1 MKFLTDIQIEPLDY
15 SHCRI
20 GSCGRNAAHEVTA
33 AYSDGT
39 ADMVRCCNDCLP
51 QAIMGVAVYDCD
63 LDESL
68 VRAAGDLLAALE
80 GMVDIIDHGG
90 PHGVAPGHICG
101 PDAMCD
107 QDCAVVSDE
116 QETLDAARAAIAK
129 ARGAK

>member
-80 GMVDIIDHGG
+80 G
-90 PHGVAPGHICG
+90 
-101 PDAMCD
+101 
-107 QDCAVVSDE
+107 
-116 QETLDAARAAIAK
+116 TLDALTVYHDREWLRPYDPRHAHEAGSMPLDCVPCQHILDARAAIAK

>member
-63 LDESL
+63 LDETL
-68 VRAAGDLLAALE
+68 VRGAAGELLAALE
-80 GMVDIIDHGG
+80 WLVAVGHGWSKAG
-90 PHGVAPGHICG
+90 GELLPGEFE
-101 PDAMCD
+101 DAMRE
-107 QDCAVVSDE
+107 AE
-116 QETLDAARAAIAK
+116 AAIAN

>member
-80 GMVDIIDHGG
+80 ALVKDAEELEEMD
-90 PHGVAPGHICG
+90 GVVACTCSGVVQLNG
-101 PDAMCD
+101 RA
-107 QDCAVVSDE
+107 AV
-116 QETLDAARAAIAK
+116 LCHYCAAREAIA
-129 ARGAK
+129 RAKGV